1 MDELIEAIQTLTEEV
16 SKLRGEL
23 ILQKGK
29 SLLLKERQERKDKAV
44 AMMAQLEKRK
54 QSGDC

>member
-1 MDELIEAIQTLTEEV
+1 MDELTAAINLLTEEV

-29 SLLLKERQERKDKAV
+29 NNLLKERQEKKKKA
-44 AMMAQLEKRK
+44 AELMSRLEK
-54 QSGDC
+54 GDC

>member
-1 MDELIEAIQTLTEEV
+1 MDDLIQAIHSLTEEV

-29 SLLLKERQERKDKAV
+29 SILLKERQERKDKA
-44 AMMAQLEKRK
+44 ASLMAQLEKRHLH
-54 QSGDC
+54 GDC